1 MSRLTFWLLVG
12 FLGQTL
18 FTARFAVQWWVSER
32 KRDSVVPVAFWWLSL
47 LGGGALLCYAIF
59 RQDPVIIVGQA
70 MGLLVYVRN
79 LMLVAQAKR
88 HTARRATAPPSVRPR
103 WIFAHAPCGIRAS
116 VVAKLT
122 SRLRAR
128 CFL

>member
-1 MSRLTFWLLVG
+1 MSRLTFWVLVG
-12 FLGQTL
+12 FLGQAL
-18 FTARFAVQWWVSER
+18 FTARFAVQWLVSER

-47 LGGGALLCYAIF
+47 LGGGALLAYAIS

-88 HTARRATAPPSVRPR
+88 HTARRATDGALSAPTTEFVL
-103 WIFAHAPCGIRAS
+103 AS
-116 VVAKLT
+116 TEQPFQPADCRGFR
-122 SRLRAR
+122 SGHQAR
-128 CFL
+128 